1 MDRVNHRSVLRQRHF
16 RVRYVWCV
24 DRRSKTLLA
33 MAAGC
38 MGLFALVVAGAYAWG
53 PTESLDEAGF
63 NGFVDLNGRTI
74 HELSWRLTDFG
85 NPATVAVITLVLAA
99 VCLVRGRPRV
109 ALAVIGLV
117 GATSISSELL
127 KLLLAHPR
135 YPSSLHY
142 PVGPEALPSGHATA
156 AMSLAMAGVLAAPR
170 RGRLAAAVI
179 GSALAL
185 GVGAAVI
192 VVHWHYPSDVVAG
205 YLLATGWALTAVA
218 GLYEAERRY
227 PARERWAGSTLARV
241 SERVA
246 IGGLALA
253 ALGVAILGLLV
264 GAAAVL
270 ADPNHAS
277 CFAREN
283 TGFVVVAGG
292 IASAALALPVAAATA
307 HRR

>member
-1 MDRVNHRSVLRQRHF
+1 M
-16 RVRYVWCV
+16 

-33 MAAGC
+33 MTAGC
-38 MGLFALVVAGAYAWG
+38 TALFGLVVAGAYAWG

-63 NGFVDLNGRTI
+63 NGFVDLHSHTI
-74 HELSWRLTDFG
+74 RELSWRLTDFG
-85 NPATVAVITLVLAA
+85 DPAQVALITLALAA
-99 VCLVRGRPRV
+99 VCVVRGRPRV

-117 GATSISSELL
+117 GATSISGELL
-127 KLLLAHPR
+127 KLLLAHTR

-156 AMSLAMAGVLAAPR
+156 AMSLAMAGVMAAPR
-170 RGRLAAAVI
+170 RGRIAAAVI

-192 VVHWHYPSDVVAG
+192 VVHWHYPSDVIAG
-205 YLLATGWALTAVA
+205 YLLATGWALAIVA

-227 PARERWAGSTLARV
+227 PARERWAGSALARV

-253 ALGVAILGLLV
+253 AIGLAIVGLLV
-264 GAAAVL
+264 VTGVVL
-270 ADPNHAS
+270 ADPDRVA
-277 CFAREN
+277 CFARDN

-292 IASAALALPVAAATA
+292 IASAALVLPVAAATVLSA
-307 HRR
+307 PRR

>member
-1 MDRVNHRSVLRQRHF
+1 M
-16 RVRYVWCV
+16 

-33 MAAGC
+33 MTAGC
-38 MGLFALVVAGAYAWG
+38 MALFGLVVAGAYAWG
-53 PTESLDEAGF
+53 STESLDEAGF
-63 NGFVDLNGRTI
+63 NGFVDLQNPTI
-74 HELSWRLTDFG
+74 HHLAWRLTDFG
-85 NPATVAVITLVLAA
+85 DPAQVALITIALAA

-117 GATSISSELL
+117 GATSISGELL
-127 KLLLAHPR
+127 KLLLAHTR

-156 AMSLAMAGVLAAPR
+156 AMSLAMAGVMAAPR
-170 RGRLAAAVI
+170 RGRIAAAVI

-192 VVHWHYPSDVVAG
+192 VVHWHYPSDVIAG
-205 YLLATGWALTAVA
+205 YLLATGWALTIVA

-227 PARERWAGSTLARV
+227 PARERWAGSALARV

-253 ALGVAILGLLV
+253 AIGLAIVGMLVVAGVV
-264 GAAAVL
+264 M
-270 ADPNHAS
+270 ADPDRAA

-292 IASAALALPVAAATA
+292 IASAALVLPVAAATVLSA
-307 HRR
+307 PRR

>member
-1 MDRVNHRSVLRQRHF
+1 MQ
-16 RVRYVWCV
+16 
-24 DRRSKTLLA
+24 RRSKILLA

-38 MGLFALVVAGAYAWG
+38 MALFSLVVVGAYAWG
-53 PTESLDEAGF
+53 PTARLDESGF
-63 NGFVDLNGRTI
+63 NGFVDLNSQTV
-74 HELSWRLTDFG
+74 HQLSWRLTDFG
-85 NPATVAVITLVLAA
+85 NPATVALITLVLAA
-99 VCLVRGRPRV
+99 VCLLRGRPRV

-192 VVHWHYPSDVVAG
+192 VVHWHYPSDVIAG
-205 YLLATGWALTAVA
+205 YLLATGWALATVA
-218 GLYEAERRY
+218 GLYEAEARF
-227 PARERWAGSTLARV
+227 PARALWTGSALARV
-241 SERVA
+241 SERLA

-253 ALGVAILGLLV
+253 AIGLAIVGLLV
-264 GAAAVL
+264 GAAVVL
-270 ADPNHAS
+270 ADPDRAA

-292 IASAALALPVAAATA
+292 IASAALALPVAAATV

>member
-38 MGLFALVVAGAYAWG
+38 MALFALVVAGAYAWA

-74 HELSWRLTDFG
+74 HELSWRLTNFG

-185 GVGAAVI
+185 GVGASVI
-192 VVHWHYPSDVVAG
+192 VVAWHFPSDVIAG
-205 YLLATGWALTAVA
+205 YLLATGWALAFVA
-218 GLYEAERRY
+218 ALYEAERRF
-227 PARERWAGSTLARV
+227 PAGERWAGSALARAT
-241 SERVA
+241 ERVA
-246 IGGLALA
+246 TGGLDVVA
-253 ALGVAILGLLV
+253 AVVVVTGLV
-264 GAAAVL
+264 GAGFL
-270 ADPNHAS
+270 LLGDPG
-277 CFAREN
+277 R
-283 TGFVVVAGG
+283 VA
-292 IASAALALPVAAATA
+292 
-307 HRR
+307 

>member
-1 MDRVNHRSVLRQRHF
+1 M
-16 RVRYVWCV
+16 
-24 DRRSKTLLA
+24 DRRSKILLA
-33 MAAGC
+33 MTAGC
-38 MGLFALVVAGAYAWG
+38 MALFALVVVGAYSWG
-53 PTESLDEAGF
+53 PTARLDEAGF
-63 NGFVDLNGRTI
+63 NGFVDLNSQTV
-74 HELSWRLTDFG
+74 HQLSWRLTDFG
-85 NPATVAVITLVLAA
+85 NPATVALITLALAA
-99 VCLVRGRPRV
+99 VCVVRGRPRV

-127 KLLLAHPR
+127 KVLLAHPR

-185 GVGAAVI
+185 GVGAGVI
-192 VVHWHYPSDVVAG
+192 VVHWHYPSDVIAG
-205 YLLATGWALTAVA
+205 YLLATGWALAIVA
-218 GLYEAERRY
+218 GLYEADRRF
-227 PARERWAGSTLARV
+227 PARDRWAGSALARV

-264 GAAAVL
+264 GAAVVF
-270 ADPNHAS
+270 ADPDRAA

-292 IASAALALPVAAATA
+292 IASAALALPVAAASV
-307 HRR
+307 HRRG